1 MNPILFKSW
10 NPMSMKKSSLI
21 LFLAL
26 FFQIAVQAQTNSS
39 KQTTLEI
46 HQLIQESFDS
56 LFSAYQANLVE
67 RYYTPDFILLEQG
80 EVWDMDFIKSYL
92 SERSLK
98 NNLVRRTN
106 RFEFIKTEIFGDRA
120 WVAYH
125 NYATFTK
132 EGEAPREVY
141 WLESAAAIKTDN
153 GWRLELLHSTRAELP
168 KK

>member
-1 MNPILFKSW
+1 
-10 NPMSMKKSSLI
+10 MKKSAFI
-21 LFLAL
+21 VFLTL
-26 FFQIAVQAQTNSS
+26 VFQVATQAQTSYS
-39 KQTTLEI
+39 KQETLEI

-56 LFSAYQANLVE
+56 LFSGYQANLVE
-67 RYYTPDFILLEQG
+67 RYYTPNFILLEQG

-92 SERSLK
+92 SERSIK
-98 NNLVRRTN
+98 NKPMIRNN
-106 RFEFIKTEIFGDRA
+106 RFEFIKTEIFGNRA

-141 WLESAAAIKTDN
+141 WLESAAALKTDQ

>member
-1 MNPILFKSW
+1 
-10 NPMSMKKSSLI
+10 MKKSSLI
-21 LFLAL
+21 VILAL
-26 FFQIAVQAQTNSS
+26 VFQVAVKAQTNSK
-39 KQTTLEI
+39 KQATLEI

-56 LFSAYQANLVE
+56 LFSAYHAKLVE

-80 EVWDMDFIKSYL
+80 EIWDMDFIKSYL

-98 NNLVRRTN
+98 NNPVTRTN

-132 EGEAPREVY
+132 VGEAPREVY
-141 WLESAAAIKTDN
+141 WLESASAVKTN
-153 GWRLELLHSTRAELP
+153 QGWRLELLHSTRAELP

>member
-1 MNPILFKSW
+1 
-10 NPMSMKKSSLI
+10 MKKNI
-21 LFLAL
+21 VAVVLAL
-26 FFQIAVQAQTNSS
+26 VFQVAALAQTSS
-39 KQTTLEI
+39 HTQETLEI

-67 RYYTPDFILLEQG
+67 RYYSPDFLLLEQG
-80 EVWDMDFIKSYL
+80 EVWDMDVIKSYL
-92 SERSLK
+92 SERNQK
-98 NNLVRRTN
+98 NNPIIRTN
-106 RFEFIKTEIFGDRA
+106 RFEFVKTEIFGNRA

-141 WLESAAAIKTDN
+141 WLESATALKTDQ
-153 GWRLELLHSTRAELP
+153 GWRLDLLHSTRVELL

>member
-1 MNPILFKSW
+1 
-10 NPMSMKKSSLI
+10 MKKSSLI
-21 LFLAL
+21 VILAL
-26 FFQIAVQAQTNSS
+26 FFQVAVQAQTNSK
-39 KQTTLEI
+39 KQATLEI

-56 LFSAYQANLVE
+56 LFSAYQANLLE

-80 EVWDMDFIKSYL
+80 EIWDMDFIKSYL

-98 NNLVRRTN
+98 NNPVTRTN

-132 EGEAPREVY
+132 AGEAPRVVY
-141 WLESAAAIKTDN
+141 WLESASAVKTN
-153 GWRLELLHSTRAELP
+153 QGWRLELLHSTRAELP

>member
-1 MNPILFKSW
+1 
-10 NPMSMKKSSLI
+10 MKKISLI
-21 LFLAL
+21 VFLAL
-26 FFQIAVQAQTNSS
+26 FFQVVVQAQTNSS
-39 KQTTLEI
+39 KQATLEI
-46 HQLIQESFDS
+46 HQLIQESFNS
-56 LFSAYQANLVE
+56 LFSAYQATLVE
-67 RYYTPDFILLEQG
+67 RYYTPDFILFEQG
-80 EVWDMDFIKSYL
+80 EIWDLDFIKSYL

-98 NNLVRRTN
+98 NNLVTRTN
-106 RFEFIKTEIFGDRA
+106 RFDFIRTEIFGDRA

-141 WLESAAAIKTDN
+141 WLESAAANKTEE

>member
-1 MNPILFKSW
+1 
-10 NPMSMKKSSLI
+10 MKKSSLI
-21 LFLAL
+21 VFLAL
-26 FFQIAVQAQTNSS
+26 FYQVATQAQTNSK
-39 KQTTLEI
+39 KQATLEI

-56 LFSAYQANLVE
+56 LFSAYHAKLVE

-80 EVWDMDFIKSYL
+80 EIWDMDFIKSYL

-98 NNLVRRTN
+98 NNPMTRTN
-106 RFEFIKTEIFGDRA
+106 RFEFIKTEIFGDQA

-141 WLESAAAIKTDN
+141 WLESAAAVKTN
-153 GWRLELLHSTRAELP
+153 QGWRLELLHSTRAELP

>member
-1 MNPILFKSW
+1 
-10 NPMSMKKSSLI
+10 MKKSSLI
-21 LFLAL
+21 VILAL
-26 FFQIAVQAQTNSS
+26 FFQVAVQAQTNSK
-39 KQTTLEI
+39 KQATLEI

-56 LFSAYQANLVE
+56 LFSAYHAKLVE

-80 EVWDMDFIKSYL
+80 EIWDMDFIKSYL

-98 NNLVRRTN
+98 NNPVTRTN

-132 EGEAPREVY
+132 AGEAPRVVY
-141 WLESAAAIKTDN
+141 WLESASAVKTN
-153 GWRLELLHSTRAELP
+153 QGWRLELLHSTRAELP

>member
-1 MNPILFKSW
+1 
-10 NPMSMKKSSLI
+10 MKKSSLI
-21 LFLAL
+21 VFLAL
-26 FFQIAVQAQTNSS
+26 IFQVAAQAQTNSS
-39 KQTTLEI
+39 KQANLEI

-56 LFSAYQANLVE
+56 LFSAYHADLVE
-67 RYYTPDFILLEQG
+67 RYYTPNFILLEQG
-80 EVWDMDFIKSYL
+80 EIWDMDFIKSYL

-98 NNLVRRTN
+98 NNPVKRTN

-132 EGEAPREVY
+132 VGETPREVY
-141 WLESAAAIKTDN
+141 WLESASAVKTDQ
-153 GWRLELLHSTRAELP
+153 GWRLELLHSTRAELH